1 MKTSSVTRFFS
12 NFAKTLFALKSMKT
26 KEIQQI
32 LAFAAMCVDE
42 TAKAEG
48 CSRRNIY
55 QRLRKAGLM
64 DGLTTTLDPLHTQS
78 IQYVVEDL
86 RNALHRLENT
96 PKQN

>member
-1 MKTSSVTRFFS
+1 MSVTRFFA
-12 NFAKTLFALKSMKT
+12 NFAETLFALKSMKT

-48 CSRRNIY
+48 CSRRNMY
-55 QRLRKAGLM
+55 QRLRKVGLM
-64 DGLTTTLDPLHTQS
+64 NGLTTTLDPLHTQS

-86 RNALHRLENT
+86 LNALHRLENI
-96 PKQN
+96 PNPN